1 MAMKWQAEEEE
12 AKNLFEP
19 EADVWDMQQYS
30 TCPSFGVE
38 MGGEP
43 NNGRQGGRKGKWARE
58 RGKKPGVRRA
68 ERRGKE
74 EREATEQEEGRV
86 KHTKHARA
94 KNTPRTIVSQEVP
107 PDRQPCS
114 YNAVELYRRSSRQS
128 TSQSTEMLQL
138 LAHAFLGQLGNP
150 AEA

>member
-19 EADVWDMQQYS
+19 EADVCDMQQCS

-38 MGGEP
+38 LGG
-43 NNGRQGGRKGKWARE
+43 ARE

-68 ERRGKE
+68 ERRGKKG
-74 EREATEQEEGRV
+74 REATEQEEGRV

-94 KNTPRTIVSQEVP
+94 KNTPRAIVSQRGP
-107 PDRQPCS
+107 PRSPTLQP
-114 YNAVELYRRSSRQS
+114 
-128 TSQSTEMLQL
+128 
-138 LAHAFLGQLGNP
+138 
-150 AEA
+150 